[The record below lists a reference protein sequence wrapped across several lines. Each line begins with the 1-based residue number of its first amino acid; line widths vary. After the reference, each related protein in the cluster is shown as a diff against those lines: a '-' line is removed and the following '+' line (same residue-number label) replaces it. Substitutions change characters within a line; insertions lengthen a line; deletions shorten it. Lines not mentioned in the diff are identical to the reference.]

1 METSNLHQN
10 DEVPIINTRPQRR
23 KTIGRWLTLAVAV
36 VVVGA
41 ASLFVVL
48 QRNGTSSVQAAP
60 SATVEVSAQGFQP
73 QTIRIKK
80 GETVTWVNKDS
91 AAHRVMAD
99 PFTNDESAHGG
110 HHDGIDSHSPL
121 AQDESYTSTFEKTG
135 TFNYHDQ
142 LNPTAFRGTVIVE

>member
-23 KTIGRWLTLAVAV
+23 KTVGRWLTLAVAV

-48 QRNGTSSVQAAP
+48 QQNGSNSVQAAP
-60 SATVEVSAQGFQP
+60 SATVEVSASGFQP

-80 GETVTWVNKDS
+80 GETVTWVNKDT
-91 AAHRVMAD
+91 AAHHIVAD
-99 PFTNDESAHGG
+99 PFTKDESSRTLNS
-110 HHDGIDSHSPL
+110 DSPL
-121 AQDESYTSTFEKTG
+121 AQDESYTSTFEEAG

-142 LNPTAFRGTVIVE
+142 INPVAFRGTVIVE

>member
-41 ASLFVVL
+41 ASLFVAL
-48 QRNGTSSVQAAP
+48 QQNGSSSVQAAP
-60 SATVEVSAQGFQP
+60 SATVEISAEGFQP

-80 GETVTWVNKDS
+80 GETVTWVNKDA
-91 AAHRVMAD
+91 AAHHVVAD
-99 PFTNDESAHGG
+99 PFTGTES
-110 HHDGIDSHSPL
+110 SHTLNSDSPL
-121 AQDESYTSTFEKTG
+121 AQDESYTSTFEEVG
-135 TFNYHDQ
+135 TFSYHDQ
-142 LNPTAFRGTVIVE
+142 LDPAAFRGTVIVE